1 MKKYWKKILLLA
13 VMLSLI
19 ALIRIS
25 GAYEYLT
32 FENFKTYKD
41 NLMGFV
47 EANYIQSVLIYICVY
62 ILVAALSVPG
72 ATVLTLSGG
81 FLFGLIGVV
90 YVNLGATAGAILSF
104 LAARYLLGS
113 WIQSRYGDRLS
124 AFNREIDENGYFYLL
139 TLRFI
144 PVFPFFLINI
154 FAGFTRVPLSIFIWT
169 TALGIIPGSF
179 VYVFAGTQLG
189 SITSLSDV
197 VSWKILLAFAL
208 LGIFA
213 LVPVVVKKLRM
224 RSAGRRE

>member
-13 VMLSLI
+13 VI
-19 ALIRIS
+19 VALIVLVRVS

-32 FENFKTYKD
+32 FENFRTYKD
-41 NLMGFV
+41 NLTTFV
-47 EANYIQSVLIYICVY
+47 EANYVQAVLIYIGVY
-62 ILVAALSVPG
+62 ILVAALSIPG

-90 YVNLGATAGAILSF
+90 YVNLGATIGAILSF

-113 WIQSRYGDRLS
+113 WIQDRYKGRLA
-124 AFNREIDENGYFYLL
+124 AFNKEIDENGYYYLL

-144 PVFPFFLINI
+144 PLFPFFLINV

-179 VYVFAGTQLG
+179 VYIFAGTQLG

-197 VSWKILLAFAL
+197 ISWKILLAFAL

-213 LVPVVVKKLRM
+213 LVPVAVKKLRM
-224 RSAGRRE
+224 RSAGRSE